1 MNCCRLCLILSLI
14 AAGRSQPP
22 APRAAIPAI
31 LGAFEHYPIVALG
44 EDHRH
49 QQIHDFIV
57 SLVSAA
63 NFPDHVN
70 DIVVEFGAARYQG
83 LMDRY
88 IAGEAVSLD
97 QLRQVWRD
105 TVNILVWDA
114 PVYQRFFETVRTVNQ
129 RSPSRKQLRVL
140 LGDPEFDWRQVHTRQ
155 QWERIVRQRDAHPTE
170 VVEKEV
176 LAKHRHALLVYG
188 SSHLNREGAYDRVDR
203 KPQTKFNLTET
214 IEKNRPGTVFVIWP
228 HTGNWGAITQVDAR
242 LASWRAPALAL
253 LKGTW
258 LGATAIGE
266 PGTSPTM
273 QELADAL
280 LYLGPVAS
288 ETYSKPPDTLYAD
301 PAYLRELLRRDRIQG
316 GFDRTE
322 LQRLVG
328 NRAR

>member
-1 MNCCRLCLILSLI
+1 VNCSSAFLILALTT
-14 AAGRSQPP
+14 AGSSQTPT
-22 APRAAIPAI
+22 PRDAVSAI
-31 LGAFEHYPIVALG
+31 LEVFEHYPIVAIG

-57 SLVSAA
+57 SLVTAS
-63 NFPDHVN
+63 NFPGRVN

-88 IAGEAVSLD
+88 IAGETVSLD

-114 PVYQRFFETVRTVNQ
+114 PIYQRFFETVRSVNQ
-129 RSPSRKQLRVL
+129 RLPQSRRLRVL
-140 LGDPEFDWRQVHTRQ
+140 LGDPDFDWRQVHTRR
-155 QWERIVRQRDAHPTE
+155 QWERIARQRDAHAWQ
-170 VVEKEV
+170 VVENEV
-176 LAKHRHALLVYG
+176 FVKHRRALLVFG
-188 SSHLNREGAYDRVDR
+188 SGHLNREGAYDRVDR

-214 IEKNRPGTVFVIWP
+214 IEKNHPRTVFVIWP
-228 HTGNWGAITQVDAR
+228 HTGNWGAITEVDAR
-242 LASWRAPALAL
+242 LASWPAPALAL

-266 PGTSPTM
+266 PGTSPPM

-280 LYLGPVAS
+280 LYLGTVAS
-288 ETYSKPPDTLYAD
+288 ERYSKPPDTLYAD

-316 GFDRTE
+316 GFNRTE
-322 LQRLVG
+322 LQRL
-328 NRAR
+328 ARSRVR